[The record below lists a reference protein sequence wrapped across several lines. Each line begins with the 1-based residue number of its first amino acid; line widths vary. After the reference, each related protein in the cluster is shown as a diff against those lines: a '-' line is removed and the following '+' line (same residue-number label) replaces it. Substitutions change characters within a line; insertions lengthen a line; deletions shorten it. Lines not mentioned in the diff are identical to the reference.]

1 MNKTKRKLL
10 ELLLLEDNDTTET
23 TNTNSTCE
31 FGGSKTK
38 IVVLQRGWIVVGKF
52 QIDGNYITLTDAKC
66 IRKWGTSKGLG
77 ELAMNGATSETT
89 FDPQPDTRFHV
100 LTTIEIIDCN
110 DSKWN

>member
-1 MNKTKRKLL
+1 MNKTKRALL
-10 ELLLLEDNDTTET
+10 ELLLSDDVET
-23 TNTNSTCE
+23 TTQENNTCE
-31 FGGSKTK
+31 IGGSKTK

-52 QIDGNYITLTDAKC
+52 ELNGNYVTLTDAKV

-89 FDPQPDTRFHV
+89 FDPQPDTRFHI

-110 DSKWN
+110 DVCWK